1 MLSLLSLLQA
11 GLLGA
16 EPPRGSA
23 SALASAKARIVEG
36 HRQEESGRFAQ
47 ALTTFNLAAKIAQK
61 AGAPELAA
69 WAQVSEAAC
78 HVRLF
83 QYRQAAEMAQ
93 KARTTALA
101 AHANGPAGSASIDLA
116 TIYSQLGDFP
126 LAETEANRAIQLLK
140 GTDRKVSFARALL
153 VKADILGRAQGAGTK
168 AEKLYQQAI
177 SAAQATGDKQL
188 QAMIWD
194 DLGISLLNDGKAPAA
209 ETALHKAQAL
219 CLKTRDTDYLP
230 IVEEHLAELNL
241 AQKNYSAALG
251 FINRAFA
258 SPSPEFKIN
267 PQYYPLHVRGEIL
280 LGLGRTEAA
289 LSEFRRAVNA
299 ADLWREGAMPGD
311 TTATQTVVL
320 LNATYQDFAELAAS
334 LAFRRHAPA
343 LSREAFDALA
353 RNRAASLREQLLA
366 NFSRAGTLP
375 PKYFELL
382 GALESE
388 QARVLLPNASQQDR
402 AKLNQLRVDLDRF
415 ENEMDLKTLNFSSTP
430 ENNSYKN
437 SLRNIQPKLSDA
449 ETLLSFCLGKPHSFL
464 WAVSG
469 DRVNLYELPASG
481 ALDDKIRAFSE
492 AIRQGKDAAAL
503 GRSLSGELFGALGP
517 TFRQKREWLIVPDG
531 ALLDGFPFAALPSPG
546 SGAPLAGAHT
556 LRLLPSE
563 LLLTSRQAP
572 APSNYFVGVADPI
585 YNLADP
591 RWHGTPAAPS
601 SAVSFA
607 LARLVGS
614 GREIRSSAKLSGVP
628 DADLLTG
635 AQASGEQL
643 RRALA
648 RTPKILHFAVH
659 VVSPR
664 GHPEEAAL
672 ALSMTRNRIPELLTP
687 ETVASYRVPGTLVV
701 MSGCASEQGE
711 VLPSAGLIGL
721 ARAWLL
727 AGASGVIVSAW
738 PTPDDS
744 GRFFSSF
751 YAHLQAENPA
761 SGTLVQ
767 RAAAALAQA
776 QMQMKSASGY
786 RSAPSFWA
794 AYSLISKE

>member
-11 GLLGA
+11 GRLAA
-16 EPPRGSA
+16 EPLQSPA
-23 SALASAKARIVEG
+23 PALASARARIVEG

-47 ALTTFNLAAKIAQK
+47 ALTTFDLAAKIAQK
-61 AGAPELAA
+61 AGDTELAA

-83 QYRQAAEMAQ
+83 QYRQAAKTAQ

-153 VKADILGRAQGAGTK
+153 VKADILGRAQGAGLK
-168 AEKLYQQAI
+168 AEALYQQAI
-177 SAAQATGDKQL
+177 SAAEGDEQL

-194 DLGISLLNDGKAPAA
+194 DLGISLLDDGKAPAA
-209 ETALHKAQAL
+209 ETALHKAQTL
-219 CLKTRDTDYLP
+219 CLKIHNADYLP
-230 IVEEHLAELNL
+230 IVQEHLAELNL
-241 AQKNYSAALG
+241 AQKNYSAALR
-251 FINRAFA
+251 FIDRAFA

-280 LGLGRTEAA
+280 LGLGRTSAA
-289 LSEFRRAVNA
+289 LADFRRAVAA

-311 TTATQTVVL
+311 ATATQTVVL

-334 LAFRRHAPA
+334 IAFQNHAPA

-366 NFSRAGTLP
+366 NFSRAGTLS

-382 GALESE
+382 GALQSA
-388 QARVLLPNASQQDR
+388 QARVLLPNASQEDR

-437 SLRNIQPKLSDA
+437 SLRHIQPKLSNA
-449 ETLLSFCLGKPHSFL
+449 EALLSFCLGKPHSFL
-464 WAVSG
+464 WAVTG
-469 DRVNLYELPASG
+469 DRVNLYELPPSD
-481 ALDDKIRAFSE
+481 ALDYKIRAFSD
-492 AIRQGKDAAAL
+492 AIQKGKGAAGL
-503 GRSLSGELFGALGP
+503 GRSLSGELFGPLGP
-517 TFRQKREWLIVPDG
+517 AFREKNEWLIVPDG

-546 SGAPLAGAHT
+546 SDAPIARLHT

-563 LLLTSRQAP
+563 LLLIARHAP
-572 APSNYFVGVADPI
+572 PPANYFVGVADPI

-591 RWHGTPAAPS
+591 RWHETPAAS
-601 SAVSFA
+601 SGAVSFA

-628 DADLLTG
+628 NVDLLMG

-643 RRALA
+643 RRALI

-672 ALSMTRNRIPELLTP
+672 ALSLTRNRIPELLTP
-687 ETVASYRVPGTLVV
+687 EIVASYRVPGTLVV